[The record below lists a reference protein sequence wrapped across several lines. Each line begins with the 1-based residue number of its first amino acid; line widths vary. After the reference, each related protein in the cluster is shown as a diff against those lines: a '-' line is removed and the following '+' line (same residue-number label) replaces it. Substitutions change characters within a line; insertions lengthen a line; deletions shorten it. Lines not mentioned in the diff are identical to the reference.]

1 MTRMPINR
9 IRATAHRQVRDVSDL
24 VQSIREVGLLQP
36 LVVDPEG
43 NLLAGYHR
51 YLALRELGWEEVP
64 VVVVELDALR
74 AQLATLDENIVR
86 HELTE
91 LERAEMEARRRE
103 IYEMLY
109 PMARIGVRRRLSV
122 EREFATLNVGES
134 SGEPLDEP
142 DSSSGESGTLNDDQN
157 AGLPLPYTR
166 YAAERE
172 GVTDRTIQKRL
183 RIAEKLY
190 PEVRDYIRGT
200 PLADDQRG
208 LLRLTRL
215 EDPET
220 QLAAARLIVE
230 EGVPPRLA
238 VERVQRV
245 AAQAGTPTLEGQDPL
260 LPPEVVYV
268 RGDFREGLA
277 QLPDGSV
284 QLILTDPPYA
294 EDALPLYEELARHA
308 ARVLEEGGSLIC
320 YVGQHLLPRAAHVMG
335 QHLRYWWTLA
345 VLHSSAT
352 QTIYGK
358 NVWVRWKP
366 ALWFVR
372 GGRGTNDIVS
382 DLIDGTAPDKHAHP
396 WAQGVDEVRPLIRAL
411 TTPGGLVVDPMAGSG
426 AFLWATYLEGRR
438 ALGFEV
444 DEERYAAGRGW
455 LMERYAAHAGREEV
469 QHAH

>member
-1 MTRMPINR
+1 MPIDR
-9 IRATAHRQVRDVSDL
+9 IRATAHRRARDISDL

-36 LVVDPEG
+36 LVVDSEG

-51 YLALRELGWEEVP
+51 YLAVRELGWEEVP
-64 VVVVELDALR
+64 VAVVELDALR
-74 AQLATLDENIVR
+74 AELATLDENIVR

-103 IYEMLY
+103 IYEILY
-109 PMARIGVRRRLSV
+109 PLTKRGVVSNVRRSAQPRLTEV
-122 EREFATLNVGES
+122 ESDDVDQRETISLRY
-134 SGEPLDEP
+134 
-142 DSSSGESGTLNDDQN
+142 ESGTLNPEGETAPTYIQ
-157 AGLPLPYTR
+157 
-166 YAAERE
+166 YAAERQ
-172 GVTDRTIQKRL
+172 GVTDRTIKNRL
-183 RIAEKLY
+183 RIAEKLH

-215 EDPET
+215 EDPEM
-220 QLAAARLIVE
+220 QLAAAQLIVE
-230 EGVPPRLA
+230 HGVPPRLA
-238 VERVQRV
+238 VERAQRMAVQV
-245 AAQAGTPTLEGQDPL
+245 DTPTLEGQDPL
-260 LPPEVVYV
+260 LPPEIVYV
-268 RGDFREGLA
+268 RGDFRDGLA

-294 EDALPLYEELARHA
+294 EEALPLYEELARHA

-320 YVGQHLLPRAAHVMG
+320 YVGQHLLPRAAQAMSE
-335 QHLRYWWTLA
+335 HLRYWWTLA
-345 VLHSSAT
+345 VVHASPT

-372 GGRGTNDIVS
+372 GGRATSDIVA
-382 DLIDGTAPDKHAHP
+382 DVIHGTPPDKTPHP

-444 DEERYAAGRGW
+444 DDERYAAGRGW
-455 LMERYAAHAGREEV
+455 LMERYAAHVGREEV